1 MAQRQSFR
9 MSADYGMGGFTQ
21 EQLSMLQ
28 EKDQTISDLQF
39 ALDERTA
46 ELEDVRCIMQWNAR
60 LCNSFVRAFCCY
72 VCTCTCMTNNSF
84 ARALLFHCT
93 CIESFVCS

>member
-9 MSADYGMGGFTQ
+9 MSADYSMGFTQ
-21 EQLSMLQ
+21 EQLSMLL

-46 ELEDVRCIMQWNAR
+46 ELEDVRCIHN
-60 LCNSFVRAFCCY
+60 
-72 VCTCTCMTNNSF
+72 
-84 ARALLFHCT
+84 
-93 CIESFVCS
+93 

>member
-9 MSADYGMGGFTQ
+9 MSADYGMGFTQ

-28 EKDQTISDLQF
+28 EKDQTISALQF

-46 ELEDVRCIMQWNAR
+46 ELEDVSVLQ
-60 LCNSFVRAFCCY
+60 LPY
-72 VCTCTCMTNNSF
+72 Y
-84 ARALLFHCT
+84 
-93 CIESFVCS
+93 

>member
-9 MSADYGMGGFTQ
+9 MSADYGMGFTQ

-46 ELEDVRCIMQWNAR
+46 EMEDV
-60 LCNSFVRAFCCY
+60 S
-72 VCTCTCMTNNSF
+72 
-84 ARALLFHCT
+84 T
-93 CIESFVCS
+93 CICSTVHCV